1 MCVVSLLTV
10 CILSCN
16 ALFFLLLSP
25 STRSPPSLPPP
36 SPSPYSGFS
45 GTSLRWTAACS
56 ARCRTAT
63 WPLGGTTGAYG
74 CTFRDREREKVC
86 VSKNGAL
93 IVVCF
98 GQRISSRV
106 IVVVVKSFAPI
117 PTLSLSLHVVLH
129 LFAPTAQLLS
139 TSLHS
144 SPPLRYLKVVVVIIP
159 FLFSLAAFFLK
170 IRYPIVTEEQV
181 VQIGSGIGSHLL
193 KKSAKCPVSGV
204 VYEVR
209 QLEHHDLDES
219 YRLNNFMGVKL
230 AEAAYHSPDVAS
242 KTMYVRDLEHSH
254 SHSHSQPRTHSH
266 ATCSFPLAYATHAV
280 CCMPYPAPRNHPFLK
295 CVCDSFRSTAP

>member
-1 MCVVSLLTV
+1 M
-10 CILSCN
+10 
-16 ALFFLLLSP
+16 
-25 STRSPPSLPPP
+25 
-36 SPSPYSGFS
+36 
-45 GTSLRWTAACS
+45 
-56 ARCRTAT
+56 
-63 WPLGGTTGAYG
+63 
-74 CTFRDREREKVC
+74 
-86 VSKNGAL
+86 
-93 IVVCF
+93 
-98 GQRISSRV
+98 
-106 IVVVVKSFAPI
+106 
-117 PTLSLSLHVVLH
+117 H

-242 KTMYVRDLEHSH
+242 KTMYVRD
-254 SHSHSQPRTHSH
+254 
-266 ATCSFPLAYATHAV
+266 PLAYATHAV
-280 CCMPYPAPRNHPFLK
+280 CCMPYPAPRNHPFLT
-295 CVCDSFRSTAP
+295 CVCDSFRSPPLAP

>member
-1 MCVVSLLTV
+1 MFVS
-10 CILSCN
+10 
-16 ALFFLLLSP
+16 AF
-25 STRSPPSLPPP
+25 RQ
-36 SPSPYSGFS
+36 
-45 GTSLRWTAACS
+45 
-56 ARCRTAT
+56 RT
-63 WPLGGTTGAYG
+63 
-74 CTFRDREREKVC
+74 
-86 VSKNGAL
+86 
-93 IVVCF
+93 
-98 GQRISSRV
+98 SSRV
-106 IVVVVKSFAPI
+106 TVVVVKSFAPI
-117 PTLSLSLHVVLH
+117 PTLSLSLRVVLH

-254 SHSHSQPRTHSH
+254 SHSHSHSHPRTHSH

-295 CVCDSFRSTAP
+295 CVCDSFRSPPLAP